1 MKTKLLLNSGKLALL
16 ILVSFLISC
25 KGQKDKQPDS
35 NISYSEELAKE
46 ISFVTNG
53 DIHFNDVIQV
63 VFNDAVVEESDVNAS
78 PKDVFSFSPSIKG
91 QAVWVSQSVLE
102 FKPDRPL
109 PTRESFDGKL
119 DLQKLSSKFKEKE
132 LEDLIFRINI
142 IGRDLAN
149 YKASIT
155 LKDRNNPI
163 LIAYGGTV
171 SFTEKTDL
179 ETLEKAASIKGDAT
193 VRLIWSKIDDKTFK
207 FTTNDIERTNKTKNF
222 KVIIDKKPLDLEYN
236 FTETFT
242 VSPLEK
248 MVPNDFRTDE
258 AGRSPRM
265 RVSFSDELDMDQ
277 NIEGLISV
285 SPSVKFEV
293 KKLGKA
299 VVLDGDFKFGQE
311 YSITIEK
318 GIRSRWGTKTDV
330 KTTQKLKFSDIQPQ
344 LEFASDGII
353 LPSSNKNKIQFYT
366 TNLKRVHLQVKKV
379 YTKQIGTFIQSQQLT
394 STKTRNKTFN
404 DSYSSAVG
412 VIVKS
417 QTIEL
422 GDKQNEW
429 VLNEFDLTE
438 LFSKY
443 DDGLFLLGINFT
455 PEDVSLPIKGEILDY
470 IYEKGQIYK
479 PIFLS
484 NIGITAKEADDETK
498 VFVTDIVTGKPL
510 SSVKVSLLDWEGDER
525 TSDISNSQ
533 GAVTF
538 NSDYY
543 YYYIKA
549 EKGSQVSVLNKN
561 EMRWSTSGFD
571 VGGVRENRRQSKGF
585 IYTERGVYRPGDSIN
600 VGFIVRNHDNT
611 FPGNHPVSISV
622 SDPQYNTI
630 FTQTTSEAIDGL
642 YTFGFATD
650 ENAPTGNYNVRI
662 NAGGSQFYHDLKIE
676 TVVAEQ
682 LKVQIK
688 PLKKQVLWTDKSIDF
703 ELNASYLF
711 GAPAANLKSEVVIEI
726 HPYTMQFPKFSEFFF
741 SRSDV
746 EFKSF
751 TQNALKKNLDAEG
764 KLTGSWVIPTLGTVP
779 SALKAK
785 IIGKVTEKGG
795 QTNEGWNVVDMHV
808 YPNYVGIKDPSGYGY
823 HTIGQE
829 VKFPVMLTDVS
840 GKRISGKQLEYRIYR
855 NDKQWWY
862 QYDNRRNYQLKYK
875 EDSQTYLEA
884 SGSVSIQE
892 GPSYIAFTPAE
903 NGHYLIE
910 VSDGGSGHSASI
922 FFSAYRYG
930 GIPAGDLNEG
940 TLALKSDKDKY
951 KSSDRAKI
959 MLPNPKQGNI
969 LVTVEKGREIID
981 WFWVD
986 PSNSKN
992 DELVIDVPLSKKM
1005 LPNAYV
1011 TVSVIQPHNQTQNDR
1026 PIRMFGIIP
1035 IMIEDSDTRIDFTIE
1050 TAENLTPNN
1059 DFEVKISTLNQKQAH
1074 FTIAVVDEGL
1084 LSLTQFRTPNPWR
1097 EFYKKV
1103 GLYIETYDVFSHII
1117 SANKG
1122 DVFQTFSIGGADDM
1136 DYRESQLDP
1145 VDGKKRFKPVC
1156 MFKGPLSTD
1165 DRGRATV
1172 KFHMP
1177 NYNGAVRIMVVGT
1190 NKGSFGSVE
1199 KTVPV
1204 RSDIIMQPSIP
1215 RILKPGDEFTLPVAL
1230 FRINPK
1236 ITNAQFKFDTEGPI
1250 EVVGDKIIKVDFGQ
1264 NDEADI
1270 KFKVRVKEAVGQAK
1284 IVLTGVSGSTEVKS
1298 ETDIKVVP
1306 SSVRVYDKS
1315 TEKIEKG
1322 QTQSIKVP
1330 KVGLDG
1336 TNNAS
1341 LDLNIFPN
1349 MDFDH
1354 RLKWL
1359 IRYPY
1364 GCIEQSTS
1372 TLFPQLYLK
1381 KMGYFQKDEIAEI
1394 DRNLNEGINRLQT
1407 YIVSSGGF
1415 AYWPGNTTECDWG
1428 TNYATHFMIEAKKL
1442 GYSVPDYMYNGAINR
1457 LKSAARNHSGK
1468 LTTRVN
1474 RAFVLALA
1482 QQQPM
1487 AEMNLL
1493 MENEL
1498 KNMNSAEKW
1507 MLAAAYHLAGA
1518 ENIRDQ
1524 ILSNTDTVT
1533 KEYEPFSYNFGSK
1546 YRDDAII
1553 LYAAVLMNQLETA
1566 ELMAKGVA
1574 ANLSSREY
1582 LSTQSSGYML
1592 LALGKYFDVS
1602 GISAAQGQI
1611 ISGTVKL
1618 ANGQTIDF
1626 NQAGRITIPIR
1637 DNFGQDIQVTISNST
1652 KVDVVYA
1659 SVAWNGVP
1667 LKDESKAFE
1676 NNLSLKVNWYDEDG
1690 NTLNPQSLKQG
1701 ATFYGRFSVKNTSPL
1716 SRVSELALVQVLP
1729 SGWQIEN
1736 IRINNTL
1743 LPDWTRGWSLNKE
1756 NYLDIR
1762 DDRVMWFFD
1771 LKDSETLDFVV
1782 KLNCIN
1788 AGEFWLPGTLLEA
1801 MYSKD
1806 FKATTVGTKVY
1817 VKAFE

>member
-1 MKTKLLLNSGKLALL
+1 MKTKSLLTSSKLALL
-16 ILVSFLISC
+16 ILASFLLSC
-25 KGQKDKQPDS
+25 KGQKDKQAQS
-35 NISYSEELAKE
+35 NITYSEELAKE
-46 ISFVTNG
+46 ISFVTSG
-53 DIHFNDVIQV
+53 DIHFDDVIQV
-63 VFNDAVVEESDVNAS
+63 IFNDAVIEENEVKTS
-78 PKDVFSFSPSIKG
+78 PKDVFSFSPSLKG
-91 QAVWVSQSVLE
+91 QAVWVSRSVLE
-102 FKPDRPL
+102 YKPDKPL

-119 DLQKLSSKFKEKE
+119 NLQKLAPKFKEKG
-132 LEDLIFRINI
+132 LEDLIFKINVL
-142 IGRDLAN
+142 GRDLAN
-149 YKASIT
+149 YSASID

-163 LIAYGGTV
+163 LIVYNGTV

-179 ETLEKAASIKGDAT
+179 GTVEKAASIKGDAS
-193 VRLIWSKIDDKTFK
+193 VKLIWSKIDDKTFK
-207 FTTNDIERTNKTKNF
+207 FTTSDIERTNKTKNF
-222 KVIIDKKPLDLEYN
+222 KVTINKGPLDLEYT
-236 FTETFT
+236 FTETFSI
-242 VSPLEK
+242 SPLEK
-248 MVPNDFRTDE
+248 MEPNNFKTDE
-258 AGRSPRM
+258 AGRSPRI
-265 RVSFSDELDMDQ
+265 RVSFSDELDMEQ

-285 SPSVKFEV
+285 SPSAKFEV

-299 VVLDGDFKFGQE
+299 LVLDGNFKFGQE
-311 YSITIEK
+311 YSVTIQK
-318 GIRSRWGTKTDV
+318 GIRSRWGTKTEV
-330 KTTQKLKFSDIQPQ
+330 TTTQKLQFSDIQPQ
-344 LEFASDGII
+344 IEFASDGII
-353 LPSSNKNKIQFYT
+353 LPSSSKNKIQFYT

-379 YTKQIGTFIQSQQLT
+379 YTNQIGTFIQSQQLT

-417 QTIEL
+417 KTIEL

-429 VLNEFDLTE
+429 LLNEFDLTD
-438 LFSKY
+438 LFKKY
-443 DDGLFLLGINFT
+443 DNGLFLIGINFT

-479 PIFLS
+479 PVFLS
-484 NIGITAKEADDETK
+484 NIGITVKEADSETK

-510 SSVKVSLLDWEGDER
+510 SSVVVSLLDWEGDIR
-525 TSDISNSQ
+525 TTQTSNSQ
-533 GAVTF
+533 GVATF
-538 NSDYY
+538 ESNYY

-549 EKGSQVSVLNKN
+549 EKGSQISAINKN
-561 EMRWSTSGFD
+561 EMRWSNSGFD
-571 VGGVRENRRQSKGF
+571 IGGVSENDRESKGF

-600 VGFIVRNHDNT
+600 VSFIVRNHDNT
-611 FPGNHPVSISV
+611 FPGNHPASISV
-622 SDPQYNTI
+622 SDPDYNTI
-630 FTQTTSEAIDGL
+630 FQQTTTKAIDGL

-650 ENAPTGNYNVRI
+650 ESAPTGNYNIRI
-662 NAGGSQFYHDLKIE
+662 NAGGSYFYKDLKIE

-688 PLKKQVLWTDKSIDF
+688 PLKKQILWTDKSIDF
-703 ELNASYLF
+703 ELSANYLF
-711 GAPAANLKSEVVIEI
+711 GAPAANLKSEVVVEI
-726 HPYTMQFPKFSEFFF
+726 HPYTIKFPKYSEFIF
-741 SRSDV
+741 SRADI
-746 EFKSF
+746 EFSSF
-751 TQNALKKNLDAEG
+751 TQNALKMELDAEG
-764 KLTGSWVIPTLGTVP
+764 KLTGSWMIPALGTVP

-785 IIGKVTEKGG
+785 IIAKVIEKGG
-795 QTNEGWNVVDMHV
+795 QTNEGWNIVDMHV

-829 VKFPVMLTDVS
+829 VKFPVMLTDAN
-840 GKRISGKQLEYRIYR
+840 GNKLSGKQVEYRIYR
-855 NDKQWWY
+855 NDKRWWY
-862 QYDNRRNYQLKYK
+862 QYHNRRNYQLKYK
-875 EDSQTYLEA
+875 EDNQTYLET
-884 SGSVSIQE
+884 SGKVSIQE
-892 GPSYIAFTPAE
+892 GASYIGFTPAE
-903 NGHYLIE
+903 NGEYLIE
-910 VSDGGSGHSASI
+910 VSDGGSGHSTSI

-930 GIPAGDLNEG
+930 GIPGGDLNEG
-940 TLALKSDKDKY
+940 TLALKSDKAKY
-951 KSSDRAKI
+951 KSSDKAKI

-969 LVTVEKGREIID
+969 LVTVEKAREIID

-986 PSNSKN
+986 PSNNKN
-992 DELVIDVPLSKKM
+992 DELIIDVPLSKSM

-1011 TVSVIQPHNQTQNDR
+1011 TVSVIQPHDQTQNDR

-1035 IMIEDSDTRIDFTIE
+1035 IMIEDPDTRIDFVIE
-1050 TAENLTPNN
+1050 TADNLTPNQ
-1059 DFEVKISTLNQKQAH
+1059 DFEVKISTQSQKQAH

-1103 GLYIETYDVFSHII
+1103 GLFVETYDVFSHII

-1136 DYRESQLDP
+1136 DYRETQLDP

-1172 KFHMP
+1172 KFSMP
-1177 NYNGAVRIMVVGT
+1177 NYNGAVRVMVVGT
-1190 NKGSFGSVE
+1190 NKGSFGNAE

-1215 RILKPGDEFTLPVAL
+1215 RILKPGDEFMLPVAL

-1236 ITNAQFKFDTEGPI
+1236 ITNAQFTLSTDGPI
-1250 EVVGDKIIKVDFGQ
+1250 EVIGDKIIKVNFGQ
-1264 NDEADI
+1264 KDEADI
-1270 KFKVRVKEAVGQAK
+1270 KFKVRVTEAVGQAK
-1284 IVLTGVSGSTEVKS
+1284 IMLTGVSGNTEVKS

-1306 SSVRVYDKS
+1306 SSVRIYDKS
-1315 TEKIEKG
+1315 TEKIGKG
-1322 QTQSIKVP
+1322 QTLTIKVP

-1336 TNNAS
+1336 TNNAT

-1364 GCIEQSTS
+1364 GCIEQTTS

-1407 YIVSSGGF
+1407 FIVSSGGF
-1415 AYWPGNTTECDWG
+1415 AYWPGNTTESDWG

-1442 GYSVPDYMYNGAINR
+1442 GYSVPDYMYNNAINR
-1457 LKSAARNHSGK
+1457 LTSAARQHSGE

-1474 RAFVLALA
+1474 RVFILALA

-1524 ILSNTDTVT
+1524 ILSNTDTAT

-1553 LYAAVLMNQLETA
+1553 LYAAVLMNKLETA
-1566 ELMAKGVA
+1566 ELLAKAVA

-1618 ANGQTIDF
+1618 ANGQTINF
-1626 NQAGRITIPIR
+1626 NQDGRITLPIR
-1637 DNFGQDIQVTISNST
+1637 NNFGQDIQVTISTST
-1652 KVDVVYA
+1652 KVDAVYT
-1659 SVAWNGVP
+1659 SLSWNGVP
-1667 LKDESKAFE
+1667 LKDESKAYE
-1676 NNLSLKVNWYDEDG
+1676 KNLSLKVSWFDENG
-1690 NTLNPQSLKQG
+1690 NIINPQSLKQG
-1701 ATFYGRFSVKNTSPL
+1701 TTLYGKFSVNNTSPVN
-1716 SRVSELALVQVLP
+1716 RVTELALLQVLP

-1743 LPDWTRGWSLNKE
+1743 LPDWTRGWNMNKE

-1762 DDRVMWFFD
+1762 DDRIMWFFD
-1771 LKDSETLDFVV
+1771 LKGNETLDFVV

-1806 FKATTVGTKVY
+1806 FKATTEGKKVY